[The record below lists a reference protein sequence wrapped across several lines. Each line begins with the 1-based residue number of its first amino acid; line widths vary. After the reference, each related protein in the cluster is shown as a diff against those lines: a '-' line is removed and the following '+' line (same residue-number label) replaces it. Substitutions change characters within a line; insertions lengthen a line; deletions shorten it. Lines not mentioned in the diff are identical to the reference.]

1 MEEPDMRPADLTLT
15 AGPNDVSHRVKAA
28 LGAPILYHYD
38 PAFIERFRRTEEL
51 IGRIYET
58 TTHEIILMQGEA
70 ILGLEAAA
78 RGVVSPGM
86 PVLNLVSGVFGKGM
100 GYWLTAIGA
109 ELHELEVPYDQAVT
123 AAAVDAYLTEHPGI
137 RMVSVVHSET
147 PSGTLNPVHE
157 IGPIARRH
165 GAVTIVDCVS
175 SFGGIELKAEAW
187 QLDLLVAGPQKC
199 LGGPPGMSLIAV
211 SPQAWAAI
219 DANPSAPR
227 DSFLS
232 LLDWRDGWHGKGKFP
247 FTPSVSDLHG
257 VLAAA
262 EALLEEGLEAAIA
275 RHSRVAAATRA
286 GARGMGLTL
295 WPASDDIVSDCV
307 TCIRVPDGVTDIAVR
322 DHVLSRYG
330 VALSAGQG
338 AGNIIRI
345 GHMGDNARSM
355 LPIAGLAALGQTFL
369 DLGVP
374 VDVGAGVAAAM
385 ASLAAGAAAAAS
397 ADGSGGAGA

>member
-1 MEEPDMRPADLTLT
+1 MRPADLTLT
-15 AGPNDVSHRVKAA
+15 AGPNDVSARVKAA

-38 PAFIERFRRTEEL
+38 PAFIERFRATEAAVARL
-51 IGRIYET
+51 YET
-58 TTHEIILMQGEA
+58 TSHEIILMQGEA

-78 RGVVSPGM
+78 RAVVTPGM

-100 GYWLTAIGA
+100 GHWLAAMGA
-109 ELHELEVPYDQAVT
+109 ELHELEVPYDEAVT
-123 AAAVDAYLTEHPGI
+123 ADAVDAYLSAHQGI
-137 RMVSVVHSET
+137 KAVAVVHSET
-147 PSGTLNPVHE
+147 PSGTLNPVRE

-165 GAVTIVDCVS
+165 GAITIVDCVS
-175 SFGGIELKAEAW
+175 SLGGIELQAEAW

-211 SPQAWAAI
+211 SPEAWALI
-219 DANPSAPR
+219 DANPGAPR

-232 LLDWRDGWHGKGKFP
+232 LLDWRDTWHGKGRFP
-247 FTPSVSDLHG
+247 FTPSVSELHG

-307 TCIRVPDGVTDIAVR
+307 TCIRVPDAVTDIAVR
-322 DHVLSRYG
+322 DHVLARYG

-345 GHMGDNARSM
+345 GHMGDTARLM
-355 LPIAGLAALGQTFL
+355 LPVAGLAALGQTLL

-385 ASLAAGAAAAAS
+385 ASYAQSAAGE
-397 ADGSGGAGA
+397 GAP

>member
-1 MEEPDMRPADLTLT
+1 MRPADLTLS
-15 AGPNDVSHRVKAA
+15 AGPNDVSARVKAA

-38 PAFIERFRRTEEL
+38 PVFIERFRAAEAA
-51 IGRIYET
+51 IAAIYET
-58 TTHEIILMQGEA
+58 TSHEIILMQGEA
-70 ILGLEAAA
+70 VLGLEAAA
-78 RGVVSPGM
+78 RAVVSPGM

-100 GYWLTAIGA
+100 GHWLAAIGA
-109 ELHELEVPYDQAVT
+109 ELHELEVPYDQSVSAD
-123 AAAVDAYLTEHPGI
+123 AVDAYLTAHPGI

-147 PSGTLNPVHE
+147 PSGTLNPVRE

-165 GAVTIVDCVS
+165 GAITIVDCVS
-175 SFGGIELKAEAW
+175 SLGGIELQAEAW

-211 SPQAWAAI
+211 SPQAWALI
-219 DANPSAPR
+219 DANPAAPR

-232 LLDWRDGWHGKGKFP
+232 MLDWRDTWHGKGRFP

-262 EALLEEGLEAAIA
+262 ESLLEEGLPAAQA
-275 RHSRVAAATRA
+275 RHARIGRATRA
-286 GARGMGLTL
+286 GAQAMGLSL
-295 WPASDDIVSDCV
+295 WPVTQSIAADCV
-307 TCIRVPDGVTDIAVR
+307 TAIRLPPAVTDIAVR
-322 DHVLSRYG
+322 DHVLRHYG

-345 GHMGDNARSM
+345 GHMGDTARLM
-355 LPIAGLAALGQTFL
+355 YPVAGLAALGQTLL

-385 ASLAAGAAAAAS
+385 ASYAASVGEAAG
-397 ADGSGGAGA
+397 